1 MNIPISFHAEKY
13 WIPACTLIQVVG
25 VDLTTCKG
33 GIRYVKIGL
42 DRLLHVI
49 LLHVYNHVYS
59 KRHTPRSLYM
69 LIYVQPLSQ
78 QF

>member
-1 MNIPISFHAEKY
+1 MQRNIGFLHA
-13 WIPACTLIQVVG
+13 PLQVVG

-59 KRHTPRSLYM
+59 KRHILPVAYICLYICTASVTTV
-69 LIYVQPLSQ
+69 LKRNTN
-78 QF
+78 